1 MFENLNN
8 IAGFNVSAILFASI
22 FGLICFF
29 IAKYILAPVMGPIFN
44 FFEFIYDNVLEPII
58 NIFNN
63 KNKQASTDNTAKN
76 SAEKGLLERTFVLA
90 LDWFS
95 KGIIIKLIIIIIT
108 FVIMNYLLICLEEQ
122 KSFLSLNLKNI
133 LDAFAI
139 MISTSIVSSGFSLI
153 AVAGGIDFRRS
164 IGLSLLIFSGIGL
177 VHYLF

>member
-8 IAGFNVSAILFASI
+8 IAGFNMSAILFASI

-63 KNKQASTDNTAKN
+63 KNKQTSTENTAKN

-95 KGIIIKLIIIIIT
+95 KGLIIKLIIIIIT
-108 FVIMNYLLICLEEQ
+108 FITLNYLLICLEEQ
-122 KSFLSLNLKNI
+122 KSFLSFNLKSI

-139 MISTSIVSSGFSLI
+139 MISTGIVSSGFSLLT
-153 AVAGGIDFRRS
+153 VAFGIDFRRS

-177 VHYLF
+177 VHYFF

>member
-1 MFENLNN
+1 M
-8 IAGFNVSAILFASI
+8 
-22 FGLICFF
+22 
-29 IAKYILAPVMGPIFN
+29 KKRK
-44 FFEFIYDNVLEPII
+44 DNVLEPII

-63 KNKQASTDNTAKN
+63 KNKQTSPENATKTSTEKN
-76 SAEKGLLERTFVLA
+76 LLERIFSLA

-108 FVIMNYLLICLEEQ
+108 FVIMNYLFICLEEQ
-122 KSFLSLNLKNI
+122 KSFLSFNLKNI

-139 MISTSIVSSGFSLI
+139 MISTGIVSSGFSLI

>member
-108 FVIMNYLLICLEEQ
+108 FVIMNYLLICLE
-122 KSFLSLNLKNI
+122 
-133 LDAFAI
+133 
-139 MISTSIVSSGFSLI
+139 
-153 AVAGGIDFRRS
+153 
-164 IGLSLLIFSGIGL
+164 
-177 VHYLF
+177 

>member
-1 MFENLNN
+1 
-8 IAGFNVSAILFASI
+8 
-22 FGLICFF
+22 
-29 IAKYILAPVMGPIFN
+29 MGPIFN

-63 KNKQASTDNTAKN
+63 KNKQTSPENATKTSTEKN
-76 SAEKGLLERTFVLA
+76 LLERIFSLA

-108 FVIMNYLLICLEEQ
+108 FVIMNYLFICLEEQ
-122 KSFLSLNLKNI
+122 KSFLSFNLKNI

-153 AVAGGIDFRRS
+153 VVAFGIDFRRS

>member
-29 IAKYILAPVMGPIFN
+29 IAKYVLAPAMGPIFN

-63 KNKQASTDNTAKN
+63 KNKQTSPENATKTSTEKN
-76 SAEKGLLERTFVLA
+76 LLERIFSLA

-95 KGIIIKLIIIIIT
+95 KGI
-108 FVIMNYLLICLEEQ
+108 MNYLFICLEEQ
-122 KSFLSLNLKNI
+122 KSFLSFNLKNI

-139 MISTSIVSSGFSLI
+139 MISTGIVSSGFSLI